1 MRIAK
6 DLIVGLQ
13 YKLHM
18 FGVPIHGLENAFC
31 DNRGVVKNLSILES
45 TLMKKYN
52 AINYHAV

>member
-18 FGVPIHGLENAFC
+18 FGVPIHGLENVFC
-31 DNRGVVKNLSILES
+31 DNRGVVKNLDCSRVNIDEEIQC
-45 TLMKKYN
+45 Y
-52 AINYHAV
+52 